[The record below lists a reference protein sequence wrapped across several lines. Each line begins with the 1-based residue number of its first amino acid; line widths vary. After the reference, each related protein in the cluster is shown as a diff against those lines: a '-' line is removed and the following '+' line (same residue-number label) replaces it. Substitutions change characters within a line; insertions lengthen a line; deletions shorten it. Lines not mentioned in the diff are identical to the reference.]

1 MSVFGKSKKQ
11 QIEELQAEVGRL
23 SSECSQLQ
31 NDNKN
36 LQVKLDEM
44 VASLPKEKKDF
55 DQLKEQ
61 SEGLKIE
68 IENRQQRIEQQES
81 SIKEQQEKERQL
93 RTIISDIKKQIGGL
107 TEEIDMQEYGIYR
120 PTYEFANSDLYKDK
134 LKSIRQQQKDMVKL
148 KTACTGSQ
156 SWTVNGNATQGR
168 KMVADMQKL
177 LLRAFNNECDD
188 IISNVKVSNHD
199 KSINRIYSISE
210 SISKLGKIMSISIT
224 QQYVSLKIQE
234 LDLALDYAQKKA
246 EEKERLKELRAQE
259 REEAKARKEI
269 EEAKKKLEKEQTH
282 YQNALKSLIVQL
294 AKDPENADLIAK
306 KAELEADIADTEKAI
321 ADVDYREAN
330 RRAGYVYIIS
340 NIGAFGEGV
349 YKIGMT
355 RRLDPMDRVN
365 ELGDASVPFNFD
377 VHALIFTED
386 APGLES
392 ALHNAFEDRKVN
404 KINPRREFF
413 RVSLDEIK
421 EVVRN
426 NFDKTVEW
434 VDIPE
439 AEQYRQSLVMA

>member
-1 MSVFGKSKKQ
+1 MSIFGKSKKQ
-11 QIEELQAEVGRL
+11 QIEDLQAKVDRLNAKCNQLCNDKDELQTKY
-23 SSECSQLQ
+23 
-31 NDNKN
+31 DNA
-36 LQVKLDEM
+36 
-44 VASLPKEKKDF
+44 VAQIPKEKSEF
-55 DQLKEQ
+55 DELQR
-61 SEGLKIE
+61 KIRDAREE
-68 IENRQQRIEQQES
+68 IEYKNNTLAEMQKRISEMQQKMQGLHEQITIFTDEIEMY
-81 SIKEQQEKERQL
+81 
-93 RTIISDIKKQIGGL
+93 DCGL
-107 TEEIDMQEYGIYR
+107 YH
-120 PTYEFANSDLYKDK
+120 PTYEFANSDLYKEK
-134 LKSIRQQQKDMVKL
+134 LKEVRQEQKDRIKE
-148 KTACTGSQ
+148 KTACTGASNY
-156 SWTVNGNATQGR
+156 SINGNLSWGE
-168 KMVADMQKL
+168 KMVADIQKL
-177 LLRAFNNECDD
+177 LLRAFNSECDD
-188 IISNVKVSNHD
+188 IIAHVRISNID
-199 KSINRIYSISE
+199 KYEKRILSISE
-210 SISKLGKIMSISIT
+210 TISKLGKSMCISISPY
-224 QQYVSLKIQE
+224 YVDLKIKE
-234 LDLALDYAQKKA
+234 LHLALDYAQKKA

-282 YQNALKSLIVQL
+282 YQNALKSLITQL
-294 AKDPENADLIAK
+294 AKDPENVDLIAK
-306 KAELEADIADTEKAI
+306 KEELEADIADTQKAI

-330 RRAGYVYIIS
+330 RRAGYVYVIS